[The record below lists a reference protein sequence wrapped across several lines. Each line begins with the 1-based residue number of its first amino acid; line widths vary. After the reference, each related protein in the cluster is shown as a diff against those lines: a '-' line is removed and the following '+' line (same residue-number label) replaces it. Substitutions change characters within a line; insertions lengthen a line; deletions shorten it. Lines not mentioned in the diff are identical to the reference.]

1 MSTPK
6 IFENVNVKVVL
17 YASKVRFRRYPAVM
31 YPFYMYLIY
40 KFLLKKR
47 KRFKIITLPDE
58 LILHIFHKYSIKSN
72 QDSNKCVIVPKRFA
86 TDIELD
92 DYVNI
97 TDDFARKLVQIF
109 PFDIPG
115 DLIYMSETLRHNLD
129 KINLKEP
136 VRLTPIDRA
145 SIGIAKEVEIRLISS
160 GNEISN
166 HMCDILLK
174 NYFRSPKLVQKNDV
188 LSVNVKQ
195 YAPEFIYNNYKT
207 NSVENVYFK
216 YVRIKSDTN
225 EDCTGSY
232 FCVKGETELR
242 QSAHVQDYLPAKFK
256 RFIAEKFKDN
266 GIEQA
271 VINRCPYGFENRL
284 DNLRKAVKPFLKRR
298 KIKLKP
304 VFLIQGNKGN
314 AKNLLVSTLADE
326 LGFNFYKISS
336 GDVSATA
343 YSQTEIKIKNA
354 FFKAKLCAPC
364 LFVINNFENF
374 GKTHDGKF
382 NERIVDYFKFEL
394 TNNLTN
400 NDPPLIVICISNS
413 KDVPA
418 ELSRIFLEV
427 FEFGAPDQDDRAKIL
442 EWMLEERALE
452 SDVDMNEIAG
462 KTHGFFYGD
471 LAALVYYA
479 HKNGFENRTTGLL
492 SLIKDDFDVALGK
505 CSRVRRSISDLIE
518 FRSRRYHADQ
528 LCGQYGGAES
538 AEGAMVG
545 RRWSGRRQ
553 GRNNPD
559 DQPTVEA
566 P

>member
-97 TDDFARKLVQIF
+97 TDDFVRKLVQIF

-160 GNEISN
+160 GNEIS
-166 HMCDILLK
+166 
-174 NYFRSPKLVQKNDV
+174 
-188 LSVNVKQ
+188 
-195 YAPEFIYNNYKT
+195 
-207 NSVENVYFK
+207 
-216 YVRIKSDTN
+216 
-225 EDCTGSY
+225 
-232 FCVKGETELR
+232 ETELR

-326 LGFNFYKISS
+326 LGLNFYKISS

-427 FEFGAPDQDDRAKIL
+427 FEFGAPDQDEGAKIL

-559 DQPTVEA
+559 DQPTVESPRTPEEQRTPA
-566 P
+566 IR